1 MAKSIKPEELRLIVD
16 LSLSYIFLGNEL
28 KKNNEQYRQHFDKA
42 EKNLNN
48 AIAISENYPMIY
60 ANYSVLEYYRED
72 YSESKKYLEKAKS
85 LGFQIDPSFEKKLNE
100 KL

>member
-28 KKNNEQYRQHFDKA
+28 KKNNEPCTQYFDKA
-42 EKNLNN
+42 EKNLNT
-48 AIAISENYPMIY
+48 AITINEDYPMIY
-60 ANYSVLEYYRED
+60 ANYSVIEYYRED
-72 YSESKKYLEKAKS
+72 YSQSKKYLEKAKL